1 MRPPAE
7 VNFFTPCL
15 LGNFQKFLNPVCYT
29 IKWKIDKFV
38 IFISV
43 ICHRRSDT
51 NSRII
56 FFLYIF
62 KFLTLRFSFAWTH
75 NHSADSRFKILCPTV
90 LSNRAIIIFY
100 KLKSF
105 KKYFLRVS
113 AISKM
118 PIKRSTDFPLFQNL
132 NFIFFCECS
141 DFENKKG
148 SGNISP
154 PSRFVHLPGVQNL
167 SLRPPTEVKF
177 FTPCHFWNFQKFLMS
192 RKIQIDE
199 SVIFVSVIC
208 HRWCSDTNWLNIFFL
223 CTSSNFLLWDFLMPW
238 LLSE

>member
-1 MRPPAE
+1 M
-7 VNFFTPCL
+7 
-15 LGNFQKFLNPVCYT
+15 
-29 IKWKIDKFV
+29 
-38 IFISV
+38 
-43 ICHRRSDT
+43 
-51 NSRII
+51 
-56 FFLYIF
+56 
-62 KFLTLRFSFAWTH
+62 
-75 NHSADSRFKILCPTV
+75 
-90 LSNRAIIIFY
+90 
-100 KLKSF
+100 
-105 KKYFLRVS
+105 
-113 AISKM
+113 
-118 PIKRSTDFPLFQNL
+118 

-208 HRWCSDTNWLNIFFL
+208 HRWCSDTNSRIIFFL
-223 CTSSNFLLWDFLMPW
+223 CTFSNFLLWDFLMPW
-238 LLSE
+238 HRNNFLSIINQQIHFATAPLWIFWILWICHCC